1 MQANRVSPQQI
12 EDWSENPTTVELL
25 KLVQEEIEGI
35 QETSVTDCFF
45 PGEPQKTQENLIELE
60 ARLSAWRLMAE
71 FLEGDWSYLEEI
83 EDE

>member
-1 MQANRVSPQQI
+1 MSQIRVNPQQVV
-12 EDWSENPTTVELL
+12 DWSDNPTTKALL
-25 KLVQEEIEGI
+25 NLIQEEIKEI

-60 ARLSAWRLMAE
+60 ARLNTWESLVE
-71 FLEGDWSYLEEI
+71 FLEGDWSYFEEI

>member
-1 MQANRVSPQQI
+1 MRQVTAEQI
-12 EDWSENPTTVELL
+12 RDWTENPVTIELR

-35 QETSVTDCFF
+35 QETTVTDCFF

-60 ARLSAWRLMAE
+60 ARLSAWVLMDE
-71 FLEGDWSYLEEI
+71 LLDGDWSYLEQEEI